1 LEVEMPSFQ
10 EMVEAARA
18 NVREVSATEA
28 KAMVEADPDAIVLD
42 VREPHEWDEGHIP
55 GAVLV
60 PLGQLDLVADPSGP
74 RPNADLTERTSKLI
88 VAQCATGKR
97 SILAA
102 DLLQRLGYEN
112 VVSMK
117 AGIMGWAREGY
128 PID

>member
-1 LEVEMPSFQ
+1 MPSFSD
-10 EMVEAARA
+10 MVEAARP
-18 NVREVSATEA
+18 NVREVSAAEA
-28 KAMVEADPDAIVLD
+28 KEMVEGDPDAIILD
-42 VREPHEWDEGHIP
+42 VRESHEWDMGHIP

-74 RPNADLTERTSKLI
+74 RPNPDLTGRTDKLI
-88 VAQCATGKR
+88 VAQCGTGKR

-102 DLLQRLGYEN
+102 DLLQKLGYRK

-117 AGIMGWAREGY
+117 AGFVGWARQGY

>member
-1 LEVEMPSFQ
+1 MPSFS
-10 EMVEAARA
+10 EMVEAARP
-18 NVREVSATEA
+18 NVREVSAVEA
-28 KAMVEADPDAIVLD
+28 KEMVEADPDALVLD
-42 VREPHEWDEGHIP
+42 VREPHEWDMGHIP

-74 RPNADLTERTSKLI
+74 RPNPDLTERTTKLI
-88 VAQCATGKR
+88 ITQCATGKR

-102 DLLQRLGYEN
+102 DLLQKLGYHN

-117 AGIMGWAREGY
+117 AGFVGWARQGY

>member
-1 LEVEMPSFQ
+1 MPSFS
-10 EMVEAARA
+10 EMVEAARP
-18 NVREVSATEA
+18 NVREVSAVEA
-28 KAMVEADPDAIVLD
+28 KEMVEADPDALVLD

-55 GAVLV
+55 GAILV

-74 RPNADLTERTSKLI
+74 RPNPDLTERTAKLI
-88 VAQCATGKR
+88 VAHCATGKR

-102 DLLQRLGYEN
+102 DLLQKLGYAN

-117 AGIMGWAREGY
+117 AGFVGWARQGY

>member
-1 LEVEMPSFQ
+1 
-10 EMVEAARA
+10 MVEAARP
-18 NVREVSATEA
+18 NVREVSAAEA
-28 KAMVEADPDAIVLD
+28 KEMVEGDPDALILD
-42 VREPHEWDEGHIP
+42 VRESHEWDMGHIP

-74 RPNADLTERTSKLI
+74 RPNADLTGHTDKLI

-102 DLLQRLGYEN
+102 DLLQKLGYRK

-117 AGIMGWAREGY
+117 AGFVGWAREGY
-128 PID
+128 PVD